1 MKLVSLWR
9 HWWGRRKRLAPE
21 QSRILRQLGEGW
33 TLKSHRYLDGK
44 KLYQLHS
51 LTGEVEEVTG
61 LGVEAL
67 MEMGYIYTNHK
78 FPANSY
84 LLTEKG
90 RKSIS

>member
-1 MKLVSLWR
+1 M
-9 HWWGRRKRLAPE
+9 RLLA
-21 QSRILRQLGEGW
+21 EGW

-51 LTGEVEEVTG
+51 LTGEVEQVNG
-61 LGVEAL
+61 LEVEAL
-67 MEMGYIYTNHK
+67 MEAGYIYTNHK

-90 RKSIS
+90 RKHIE